1 MPSFTF
7 EKSERLKSRKI
18 IERMFNREG
27 QSFARYPLRIIWIE
41 TALETPYPAQF
52 ALSVPKKKFPK
63 AVDRNRIRRQIR
75 ESYRLHKH
83 LLYNALELHQK
94 QYALMVL
101 YTGKEAVSYTEIEAK
116 MKQIILKLVNIAKR
130 DKR

>member
-27 QSFARYPLRIIWIE
+27 QSFGRYPLRIIWIE
-41 TALETPYPAQF
+41 TPLETAYPAQF
-52 ALSVPKKKFPK
+52 TLSVPKRKFPK
-63 AVDRNRIRRQIR
+63 AVDRNRLRRQIR
-75 ESYRLHKH
+75 EAYRLHKH
-83 LLYNALELHQK
+83 LLYNTLEAQQK

-101 YTGKEAVSYTEIEAK
+101 YTGKEAVPYSEIEAK
-116 MKQIILKLVNIAKR
+116 MKQIILKLVNIAK
-130 DKR
+130 KG